1 MSTIYADL
9 VENSS
14 PNLPLILKNMPS
26 GYVVSSK
33 VIREDRSINIAGYD
47 QAYHNAPSY
56 LFGGEFTKI
65 RKDTDII
72 VTLTAFAIGF
82 NEGNGN
88 TGVSLNKTHWDHGC
102 SYQYDGQWDNVNQTT
117 LIHGTHYFTAA
128 QCLPGVNRVDFGQG
142 RYADNTQASYFC
154 YVLNGV
160 AGIPSGSSG
169 SGAESRLEGYVSTM
183 HVYEV
188 IP

>member
-9 VENSS
+9 VENAS
-14 PNLPLILKNMPS
+14 PNLPLILQNMPS

-33 VIREDRSINIAGYD
+33 VIREDRSIYLGGYD
-47 QAYHNAPSY
+47 SAYNNAPSF
-56 LFGGEFTKI
+56 LFGGEFKKVRT
-65 RKDTDII
+65 DTDLII
-72 VTLTAFAIGF
+72 TLTAFAIGF

-102 SYQYDGQWDNVNQTT
+102 SYQYDGQWDGVNQTT
-117 LIHGTHYFTAA
+117 LVHGTHYFTAA
-128 QCLPGVNRVDFGQG
+128 QCQTGVNRIDFGQNT
-142 RYADNTQASYFC
+142 YASNAQATFFC

-160 AGIPSGSSG
+160 AGIPSSG
-169 SGAESRLEGYVSTM
+169 GTAAENRLEGYVSTM